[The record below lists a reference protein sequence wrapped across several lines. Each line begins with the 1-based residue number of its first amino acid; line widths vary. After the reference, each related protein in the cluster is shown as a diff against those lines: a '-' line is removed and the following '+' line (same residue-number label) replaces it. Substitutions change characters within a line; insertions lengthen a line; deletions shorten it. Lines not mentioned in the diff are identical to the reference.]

1 MNHYISVKITPA
13 ISSLLSK
20 SNPENPGFYAVK
32 NQNNSFTR
40 IPKDEFDKDYTIKL
54 ENDQTITQADIDN
67 FIKKLSSGIVDERTL
82 ILHIELING
91 MHFEESVSLPW
102 PFELNELHAQAHC
115 LRNAHEKIRNFL
127 TFLLACA
134 KEWRP
139 D

>member
-1 MNHYISVKITPA
+1 MKHYISVKITPA
-13 ISSLLSK
+13 LSSRLSK
-20 SNPENPGFYAVK
+20 SSPEKPGFYAVK
-32 NQNNSFTR
+32 NQHNSLTR
-40 IPKDEFDKDYTIKL
+40 ISKEEFDKDYTIKL
-54 ENDQTITQADIDN
+54 ENGQTITQDDIDN
-67 FIKKLSSGIVDERTL
+67 FIKNISSEIVDERTL

-91 MHFEESVSLPW
+91 MHFEENVSLPW

-134 KEWRP
+134 KECRP

>member
-13 ISSLLSK
+13 ISALLSK
-20 SNPENPGFYAVK
+20 NNPEKPGFYAVK
-32 NQNNSFTR
+32 NQNNLFTR
-40 IPKDEFDKDYTIKL
+40 LPKDEFDKDYTIKL
-54 ENDQTITQADIDN
+54 ENGQTITQADIDN
-67 FIKKLSSGIVDERTL
+67 FIKKFSSEIIDERTL
-82 ILHIELING
+82 VMRIELING

-115 LRNAHEKIRNFL
+115 LRNAHEKIRRFL

-134 KEWRP
+134 KECRQ